1 MGLMAFGAMFPGFL
15 GLFLNLS
22 RSRPRTT
29 LAREKRQAANR
40 QQSEHYHEGARF
52 ALHQMCTSNDRLE

>member
-22 RSRPRTT
+22 RSRPRGS
-29 LAREKRQAANR
+29 LARRGR
-40 QQSEHYHEGARF
+40 QQVTA
-52 ALHQMCTSNDRLE
+52 D